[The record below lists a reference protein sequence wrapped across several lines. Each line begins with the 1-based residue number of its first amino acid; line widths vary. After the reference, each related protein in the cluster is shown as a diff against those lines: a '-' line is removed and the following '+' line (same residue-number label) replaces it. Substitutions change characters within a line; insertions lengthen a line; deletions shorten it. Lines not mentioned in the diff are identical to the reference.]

1 MIKKLTK
8 TSFISLT
15 VLMVV
20 GCVEPQVTLPNK
32 SEIQKVNT
40 DYSNSLEYLDSM
52 INVFNNGEPMVVV
65 VTPIE
70 DKTASQGKVPQDI
83 TDIVKTSFN
92 KIGDNVVTLFNY
104 DIDTEKRKVYLINGA
119 ITEFDV
125 VQNQSN
131 SKMAS
136 AEFGAENYRTNS
148 DGSLESGNKVTKLA
162 LNFNPADPDTGTYIA
177 RTSTSN
183 KITIYQKQ
191 SANEFAFS
199 ILGSG
204 FGFSNAL
211 TKTQGLHS
219 SITVL
224 AELSVAEVLG
234 KLGKFPY
241 WLVTHGKADKDVL
254 MHLSRSFLR
263 ETVTSKIRKISYLL
277 TLAGYPVRVSSV
289 MTPAL
294 KDAIVKYKISK
305 NINPNDFITKELYLS
320 LLSD

>member
-1 MIKKLTK
+1 MLK
-8 TSFISLT
+8 TVHFFSLISLST
-15 VLMVV
+15 LLMT
-20 GCVEPQVTLPNK
+20 GCVEPEVNLPQH
-32 SEIQKVNT
+32 SEIQKSST
-40 DYSNSLEYLDSM
+40 DYSNALEHLDGM
-52 INVFNNGEPMVVV
+52 INIFNDGEPMVVV
-65 VTPIE
+65 VTAIE

-92 KIGDNVVTLFNY
+92 KIGNHVVTLFSY

-125 VQNQSN
+125 IQSQNN
-131 SKMAS
+131 SKTAS
-136 AEFGAENYRTNS
+136 AEFGAEKYRTNS
-148 DGSLESGNKVTKLA
+148 EGTLESGNKITKLA
-162 LNFNPADPDTGTYIA
+162 LNFNPADPQTGTYIS

-204 FGFSNAL
+204 FGFSNAK

-241 WLVTHGKADKDVL
+241 WLVTHGKVDKDVL
-254 MHLSRSFLR
+254 TYLSRSFLQ
-263 ETVTSKIRKISYLL
+263 ETVISKVRKISYLL
-277 TLAGYPVRVSSV
+277 ALKGYPVQVSSV
-289 MTPAL
+289 ITPSI
-294 KDAIVKYKISK
+294 KSSIIKYKISK
-305 NINPNDFITKELYLS
+305 NIDPNDFITKELYLS
-320 LLSD
+320 LLNN